1 MSSNKSFSSETA
13 ERYARALFELT
24 QEEKE
29 LGQTEENI
37 LNLLD
42 IYNKNSDFEN
52 FVKNPTQT
60 FSIQLDVIKHISSLL
75 KFSKNFK
82 NFLSLLVI
90 KRRIYFLKKILKSY
104 LKLSSFKRGEM
115 SAQLISSKDLSDQ
128 EFKNISLELS
138 KEIGSNISFDYK
150 VDNEL
155 IGGFKMQIGS
165 LMIDTSVKNKLK
177 KYKQVMLE
185 K

>member
-75 KFSKNFK
+75 KFSKALIFT
-82 NFLSLLVI
+82 SSCH
-90 KRRIYFLKKILKSY
+90 RILPVTI
-104 LKLSSFKRGEM
+104 
-115 SAQLISSKDLSDQ
+115 
-128 EFKNISLELS
+128 
-138 KEIGSNISFDYK
+138 
-150 VDNEL
+150 
-155 IGGFKMQIGS
+155 
-165 LMIDTSVKNKLK
+165 
-177 KYKQVMLE
+177 
-185 K
+185 

>member
-13 ERYARALFELT
+13 ERYARALFEVA
-24 QEEKE
+24 QEEKK
-29 LGQTEENI
+29 LDQTEENI
-37 LNLLD
+37 SNLLD

-60 FSIQLDVIKHISSLL
+60 FSIQLDVIKHISDLL
-75 KFSKNFK
+75 KFSKTFK
-82 NFLSLLVI
+82 NFLSLLVV
-90 KRRIYFLKKILKSY
+90 KRRIYFLNKILKSY
-104 LKLSSFKRGEM
+104 LKLSALKRGEM

-128 EFKNISLELS
+128 EFKNISVELS
-138 KEIGSNISFDYK
+138 KEIGSNINFDYK

-177 KYKQVMLE
+177 KYEQVMLE